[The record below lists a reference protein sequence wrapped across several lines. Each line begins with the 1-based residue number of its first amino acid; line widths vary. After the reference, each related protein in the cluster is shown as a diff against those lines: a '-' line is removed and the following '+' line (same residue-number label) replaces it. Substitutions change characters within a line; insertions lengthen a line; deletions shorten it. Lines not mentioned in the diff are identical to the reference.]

1 MWWHFLHH
9 SCDSLACC
17 VHGIIL
23 AIRWHAVSMGH
34 HSCTSLACCVYGN
47 IILAI
52 RWHAVSMQ
60 MEKWERDEHV
70 VALPSSLKNGDVVE
84 VREDMGKLSWCVVCI
99 YLLVCVYVCVCD
111 LATLFVVLPSA
122 GHVRGLL
129 SLAMCV

>member
-1 MWWHFLHH
+1 MLCLWQY
-9 SCDSLACC
+9 
-17 VHGIIL
+17 
-23 AIRWHAVSMGH
+23 